1 LLGGRRAA
9 IVQLFKSIEKGDL
22 QLAKCL
28 LKREDLNMDTLMD
41 SIGRNI
47 LHVAAACGN
56 NFGVALAVRSKMDV
70 R

>member
-1 LLGGRRAA
+1 
-9 IVQLFKSIEKGDL
+9 
-22 QLAKCL
+22 
-28 LKREDLNMDTLMD
+28 MDTLMD

-70 R
+70 RKRTQNSFSFPPLFFFLPSCTYIKIPPTTY

>member
-1 LLGGRRAA
+1 
-9 IVQLFKSIEKGDL
+9 
-22 QLAKCL
+22 
-28 LKREDLNMDTLMD
+28 MDTLMD

-70 R
+70 RKEKMKHSKSIHYFSRCSSFSSPPLFFFPCHLAHL